1 MSDLCWLYVSF
12 MLVICQFYVGYMSD
26 LCRFYVSKKLN
37 NSLIYSRKLRN
48 YVGCQYGLRFKDEKT
63 IKKMLAKAK
72 KNVYLCSSIKD

>member
-1 MSDLCWLYVSF
+1 MTCWLYVSF

-48 YVGCQYGLRFKDEKT
+48 YVGCQYGLRFKDEKI
-63 IKKMLAKAK
+63 IKNACKSKENSVSLQF
-72 KNVYLCSSIKD
+72 N